1 MSSVS
6 GSHINPGS
14 EPKHSVDGREENF
27 KPTLSVRM
35 PSYMRSLYKRTNK
48 AQHKTVV
55 DPAKQKGAGVDFVGF
70 SYSTHTDG
78 LVKPGAKDE
87 LLEGVYLKDPVFRLP
102 SKTKMISK
110 SAGHRKYGTK
120 RTHIQRPVAKC
131 HKRKRKREMNWNVSM

>member
-6 GSHINPGS
+6 GSHITPGS

-110 SAGHRKYGTK
+110 SAGHRK
-120 RTHIQRPVAKC
+120 
-131 HKRKRKREMNWNVSM
+131 